1 MVDIEKPKELLDAEQ
16 IDNEVMEIQS
26 NNLSAKII

>member
-1 MVDIEKPKELLDAEQ
+1 MVNIEKPKELLDVEQ

-26 NNLSAKII
+26 KNLSTKII